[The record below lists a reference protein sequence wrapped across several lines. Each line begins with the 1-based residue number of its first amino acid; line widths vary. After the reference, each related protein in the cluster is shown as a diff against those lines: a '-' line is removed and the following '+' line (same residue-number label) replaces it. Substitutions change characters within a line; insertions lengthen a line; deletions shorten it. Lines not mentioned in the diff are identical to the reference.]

1 MPRNSPVQLFTK
13 HASSK
18 FFDLS
23 KSHPDKAAR
32 VCAEWLN
39 RHTEQRELA
48 ERWYKLESF
57 LIREHDIFQLSEQER
72 ADFVEAAPLDL
83 ISNRLNELYALNRK
97 LLSKVSKSQA
107 TTTHGLSS
115 KLLVALA
122 LVHPDENR
130 DAHQLLQSILQDIE
144 PRGFE

>member
-1 MPRNSPVQLFTK
+1 MLKKSSLRLFAK
-13 HASSK
+13 QASST

-23 KSHPDKAAR
+23 KSHPDKAAKA
-32 VCAEWLN
+32 CAEWLN
-39 RHTEQRELA
+39 RHADQRELA

-57 LIREHDIFQLSEQER
+57 LIREHDIFRLSEQER
-72 ADFVEAAPLDL
+72 ADFIEAAPLDL
-83 ISNRLNELYALNRK
+83 ISNRLDELYALNKK
-97 LLSKVSKSQA
+97 LLGKISKSHT

-122 LVHPDENR
+122 LVHPDENN
-130 DAHQLLQSILQDIE
+130 DVHLLLRSILNDLE